1 MIPYAQ
7 YNLSK
12 ETIAKFTLSSK
23 RTKDGWVKYYD
34 VPCSFDTET
43 TSFLVDGERC
53 SYCYIWQMCIDGV
66 AVYGRTLDEFKSF
79 CETLA
84 RLFQLSDNIRL
95 IVYVHNLEFDFQF
108 IRKYF
113 NWVDYFAREERK
125 PLYICNE
132 FGMEFRCSYML
143 SGLSL
148 AKVGENLQNTTAR
161 KLVGDLDYTLTR
173 HSATQL
179 TDKELQY
186 CENDV
191 IVLCEFIRDEIAKNN
206 GKIANVPLTKTG
218 YVRRQCKQA
227 LQKNKDFWKK
237 YKCKLNKCQPSE
249 QLFILLHKAYQGG
262 YTHANSIYTNIVL
275 DNVNSIDFASSY
287 PTQMCC
293 KKFPWKFHQVDVT
306 DIETF
311 ENFIEHS
318 ACVFE
323 VGFMNLRAKRTT
335 TILSSSKC
343 EVLENAVID
352 NGRVF
357 ACDYCQT
364 YITELDWKSI
374 NNFYDFDEFEVGEFW
389 VSKYEPLPKPL
400 IETVLNCYTA
410 KTELKGV
417 AGKEQE
423 YQVAKGV
430 INGVYGMCVTN
441 PVCDTIDYNN
451 DDWTSIPPNLTECLD
466 ELITNNSTF
475 LLYQWGVWVSAWARY
490 ELLNFVNRIETE
502 VGNKVVYCDTD
513 SIKYIHDPRIE
524 DLVSQYNNRQI
535 DTFKD
540 IAQQYN
546 YNIPST
552 QNGAKAYL
560 GIFDDDGRY
569 NKFKTLGAKR
579 YIYTTTCNGK
589 EEFKITIAG
598 LSKKEGGNYIAGQ
611 KNPFEFFSDGMIV
624 PPENTG
630 KKTHT
635 YIDDEM
641 TVELTDYYGNT
652 VTVNIPS
659 GVYLEPCGFEMSLAN
674 GYKKLFTTIQETS
687 NTGKTIDGKVQDD
700 LMLGIKSRIDNL
712 RSDLFN
718 GEKKQVLGY

>member
-1 MIPYAQ
+1 MIPYTQ
-7 YNLSK
+7 YNPPK
-12 ETIAKFTLSSK
+12 ETITKYTLSSK
-23 RTKDGWVKYYD
+23 RTKDGWIKYYD

-43 TSFLVDGERC
+43 TSFLVDGEKC

-84 RLFQLSDNIRL
+84 RLFQLSDKVRL
-95 IVYVHNLEFDFQF
+95 VVYVHNLEFDFQF

-113 NWVDYFAREERK
+113 NWIDYFAREERK

-132 FGMEFRCSYML
+132 FGLEFRCSYML

-148 AKVGENLQNTTAR
+148 AKVGENLQNSAAR
-161 KLVGDLDYTLTR
+161 KMTGDLDYSLIR
-173 HSATQL
+173 HSETPL
-179 TDKELQY
+179 TEKEMGY

-191 IVLCEFIRDEIAKNN
+191 VVLCEYIREEIAKNSS
-206 GKIANVPLTKTG
+206 KIAKVPLTKTG
-218 YVRRQCKQA
+218 YVRRQCRQA
-227 LQKNKDFWKK
+227 LQKDKDYWKK
-237 YKCKLNKCQPSE
+237 YRRKLNRCQPDGT
-249 QLFILLHKAYQGG
+249 LFVLLNKAYQGG
-262 YTHANSIYTNIVL
+262 FTHANSIYANIVL

-293 KKFPWKFHQVDVT
+293 KKFPWRFSQVDVT

-311 ENFIEHS
+311 ETYIKNC

-323 VGFMNLRAKRTT
+323 VGFINLRAKRTT

-343 EVLENAVID
+343 EVVENAVID

-374 NNFYDFDEFEVGEFW
+374 CDFYDFDEFEVGEFW

-400 IETVLNCYTA
+400 IETILNCYTV

-417 AGKEQE
+417 TGKEQE

-466 ELITNNSTF
+466 ELITNKSTF

-490 ELLNFVNRIETE
+490 ELLSFVNRIETE

-513 SIKYIHDPRIE
+513 SIKYTHDPRIE
-524 DLVSQYNNRQI
+524 ELVSQYNNRQI

-552 QNGAKAYL
+552 QDGVKAYL
-560 GIFDDDGRY
+560 GVFDNDGNY
-569 NKFKTLGAKR
+569 TQFKTLGAKR

-598 LSKKEGGNYIAGQ
+598 LGKKEGGDYIAGQ
-611 KNPFEFFSDGMIV
+611 KAPFDFFSDGMIV
-624 PPENTG
+624 PCENTG

-641 TVELTDYYGNT
+641 NVELTDYYGNT

-700 LMLGIKSRIDNL
+700 LMVGITSRIDNL
-712 RSDLFN
+712 RSEIFN
-718 GEKKQVLGY
+718 GNTKK

>member
-1 MIPYAQ
+1 
-7 YNLSK
+7 
-12 ETIAKFTLSSK
+12 
-23 RTKDGWVKYYD
+23 
-34 VPCSFDTET
+34 
-43 TSFLVDGERC
+43 
-53 SYCYIWQMCIDGV
+53 
-66 AVYGRTLDEFKSF
+66 
-79 CETLA
+79 
-84 RLFQLSDNIRL
+84 
-95 IVYVHNLEFDFQF
+95 
-108 IRKYF
+108 
-113 NWVDYFAREERK
+113 
-125 PLYICNE
+125 
-132 FGMEFRCSYML
+132 ML

-148 AKVGENLQNTTAR
+148 AKVGENLKSVSVR
-161 KLVGDLDYTLTR
+161 KLVGDLDYTLIR

-237 YKCKLNKCQPSE
+237 YKCKLNRCQPNE

-293 KKFPWKFHQVDVT
+293 KNFPWRFHQVDVT
-306 DIETF
+306 SLEMF
-311 ENFIEHS
+311 ENYIEHS

-323 VGFMNLRAKRTT
+323 VAFKGLKAKRTT

-343 EVLENAVID
+343 EILENSTID
-352 NGRVF
+352 NGRVYS
-357 ACDYCQT
+357 CDYCQT

-374 NNFYDFDEFEVGEFW
+374 CDFYEFEEFEIGDFW

-441 PVCDTIDYNN
+441 PVCDTIEYINN
-451 DDWTSIPPNLTECLD
+451 DWTSTPPNLAECLD
-466 ELITNNSTF
+466 ELITSKSTF
-475 LLYQWGVWVSAWARY
+475 LLYQWGVWISAWARH
-490 ELLNFVNRIETE
+490 ELLSFVNRIETQ
-502 VGNKVVYCDTD
+502 VGNRVVYCDTD
-513 SIKYIHDPRIE
+513 SIKYIHDTRID
-524 DLVSQYNNRQI
+524 DLVSHYNDNQI
-535 DTFKD
+535 NVFKT

-546 YNIPST
+546 YTIPST
-552 QNGAKAYL
+552 QDGEKAYL
-560 GIFDDDGRY
+560 GVFDEDGKY
-569 NKFKTLGAKR
+569 TQFKTLGAKR
-579 YIYTTTCNGK
+579 YVYTTTNKYGK

-598 LSKKEGGNYIAGQ
+598 LGKKEGCNYIAGQ
-611 KNPFEFFSDGMIV
+611 SSPFEFFTDGMKV

-630 KKTHT
+630 KKTRV
-635 YIDDEM
+635 YVDEEI
-641 TVELTDYYGNT
+641 TVELTDYCGNT
-652 VTVNIPS
+652 STVTAPS
-659 GVYLEPCGFEMSLAN
+659 GIYIEPCGFEMSLAN
-674 GYKKLFTTIQETS
+674 GYRQLFTTIQKTA
-687 NTGKTIDGKVQDD
+687 NTGKAIDGKVQES
-700 LMLGIKSRIDNL
+700 LMIGIKSRIDNV

-718 GEKKQVLGY
+718 GITKK